1 MLPIQD
7 SSFAIN
13 SIYDGMFA
21 EISSLTNT
29 IITNP
34 DLTGLSFAMDS
45 LRASLVENSEKYESI
60 SEGISMVQA
69 VDYAVDTISDKIDR
83 METLAEMA
91 ASGDYTNKEVDEFQV
106 EFDLLAEDINT
117 LAIAT
122 TPGGN
127 NFLNNQDGTVSISLG
142 DGLSIDVDTTVMTVT
157 GLGII
162 DSVDL
167 WGDPEAVLSGLEAA
181 STQVESYS
189 AHLESKT
196 DTLTASLEV
205 VESQRESLLA
215 VQSVIEGIGDAMT
228 LAGTMNSTSSA
239 LSSLLILAQTNL
251 NIDSVMELLIDDE
264 YG

>member
-13 SIYDGMFA
+13 SVYAGMFA
-21 EISSLTNT
+21 EVSNLTNS

-34 DLTGLSFAMDS
+34 DLTGLSFARDS
-45 LRASLVENSEKYESI
+45 FRAGLVENSEKHKSI

-69 VDYAVDTISDKIDR
+69 VDYAVDTISDKVDR
-83 METLAEMA
+83 MKTLATRA
-91 ASGDYTNKEVDEFQV
+91 ASGDYKKKEIAAFQV
-106 EFDLLAEDINT
+106 EFDLLAKDINE
-117 LAIAT
+117 LAVAT

-127 NFLNNQDGTVSISLG
+127 NFLNKQDGAVSISVG

-167 WGDPEAVLSGLEAA
+167 TNDPEAVLSGLETA
-181 STQVESYS
+181 STRIGSYA
-189 AHLESKT
+189 AHLESKA
-196 DTLTASLEV
+196 DALTTSLEV
-205 VESQRESLLA
+205 VESQRDGLLA

-228 LAGTMNSTSSA
+228 LAGTMNNASSA
-239 LSSLLILAQTNL
+239 LSNLLVLAQANL
-251 NIDSVMELLIDDE
+251 NIDSLMELLIANE
-264 YG
+264 

>member
-13 SIYDGMFA
+13 SIYAGMFA

-34 DLTGLSFAMDS
+34 DLTGLSFAQDS
-45 LRASLVENSEKYESI
+45 LRASLVENSEKHKSI

-69 VDYAVDTISDKIDR
+69 VDYAVDTISDKVDR
-83 METLAEMA
+83 MKALATMA
-91 ASGDYTNKEVDEFQV
+91 ASGDYKKKEIDVFQV
-106 EFDLLAEDINT
+106 EFDLLAEDINELSVT
-117 LAIAT
+117 T

-127 NFLNNQDGTVSISLG
+127 NFLNKQDGAVSIPVG

-162 DSVDL
+162 DNVDL
-167 WGDPEAVLSGLEAA
+167 TNDPEAVLSGLEAA
-181 STQVESYS
+181 STRIGSYS
-189 AHLESKT
+189 AHLESKA
-196 DTLTASLEV
+196 DTLTTSLEV
-205 VESQRESLLA
+205 VESQRDGLLA
-215 VQSVIEGIGDAMT
+215 VQSVIEGIGNAMT
-228 LAGTMNSTSSA
+228 LAGTMNNASSA

-251 NIDSVMELLIDDE
+251 NIDSIMELLIDDE
-264 YG
+264 